1 MAHAKAGHIEEARDM
16 LAELMKPASWT
27 YVPAHA
33 IADLYGAL
41 GELDLAFEWA
51 HKAIG
56 QRDPHMLTV
65 KGGPNFDPLR
75 SDPRYP
81 ALLKKMNRA
90 EAF

>member
-1 MAHAKAGHIEEARDM
+1 M
-16 LAELMKPASWT
+16 LAELASWT
-27 YVPAHA
+27 YVPARA
-33 IADLYGAL
+33 ITDLYGAL

-65 KGGPNFDPLR
+65 KGDPNFDPMR

-81 ALLKKMNRA
+81 ALLQKMNLA